1 MEPWWGPGVMGGGT
15 FPRARITKIVQRRGI
30 DQVQDRYRGAGSP
43 EPRGPWNIT
52 MVGPPTLE
60 PRIYAP
66 IPALL
71 IGTMVKHPNPT
82 GITPVYGAELMI
94 METIRK
100 IACPNI

>member
-1 MEPWWGPGVMGGGT
+1 MGPGVMGGGT
-15 FPRARITKIVQRRGI
+15 FPRDQDSTTSGDRPRSGPVPGSGVAGAAR
-30 DQVQDRYRGAGSP
+30 AL
-43 EPRGPWNIT
+43 T

>member
-1 MEPWWGPGVMGGGT
+1 
-15 FPRARITKIVQRRGI
+15 
-30 DQVQDRYRGAGSP
+30 
-43 EPRGPWNIT
+43 

-66 IPALL
+66 NPALL
-71 IGTMVKHPNPT
+71 IGAMVKHPNPA
-82 GITPVYGAELMI
+82 GITPVYGAGLMI

>member
-1 MEPWWGPGVMGGGT
+1 
-15 FPRARITKIVQRRGI
+15 
-30 DQVQDRYRGAGSP
+30 
-43 EPRGPWNIT
+43 